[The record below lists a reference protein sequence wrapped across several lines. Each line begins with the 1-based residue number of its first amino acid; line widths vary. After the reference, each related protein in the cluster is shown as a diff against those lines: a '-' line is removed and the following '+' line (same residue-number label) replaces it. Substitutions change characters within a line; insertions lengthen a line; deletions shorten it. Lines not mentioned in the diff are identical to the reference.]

1 MINQIVKIGGVMRVL
16 PIVFLLL
23 ILPLLIF
30 AQEQTILVPKP
41 LDGSPFKV
49 SDEQDL
55 FGQAYRWFLEG
66 RYQRGA
72 DTLRSLIKAAG
83 VEIEPQNYYVVV
95 ANFSDKVTPIGLF
108 HEQDDFFSTRMYGLE
123 EKNLYYIY
131 ISRQREGA
139 SFLSVLATAKDSPF
153 MENLPLFLGLFLP
166 IPTAEIEAV
175 RGPVTYVDVRQFTV
189 PPAFRKYSD
198 LSFLV
203 KADLA
208 SERVLAKTVFDNT
221 SLERWSY
228 GIATAITS
236 ANDVD
241 LVVGND
247 GKITVRPKPNLDL
260 AAFAVINYHFKPV
273 DTKAKTLA
281 SSLHL
286 LGGLRLS
293 NYMEVLLG
301 VGGGVDFSF
310 FGLHL
315 FAGYSV
321 EFADAL
327 KEGYQIDDKITNEE
341 NPFKLNIRGKPRVG
355 IEIKFP

>member
-1 MINQIVKIGGVMRVL
+1 MSKFKVILMVLFVPLCIN
-16 PIVFLLL
+16 
-23 ILPLLIF
+23 
-30 AQEQTILVPKP
+30 AQEQAILVPEP
-41 LDGSPFKV
+41 LPGSPFQV
-49 SDEQDL
+49 NDEKDL
-55 FGQAYRWFLEG
+55 FGQASRWFLEG
-66 RYQRGA
+66 NYQRGA
-72 DTLRSLIKAAG
+72 DTLRSIIRAAG
-83 VEIEPQNYYVVV
+83 VELDPQSYYVVV

-108 HEQDDFFSTRMYGLE
+108 HEDDDFFSTRLYGLE

-131 ISRQREGA
+131 LSRQREGA
-139 SFLSVLATAKDSPF
+139 SFLSVLATAKQSPF

-166 IPTAEIEAV
+166 VPTAEIEVA
-175 RGPVTYVDVRQFTV
+175 RGEVTYVDVRRFTV
-189 PPAFRKYSD
+189 PQAFRKFCD

-228 GIATAITS
+228 GIATAITGV
-236 ANDVD
+236 NDVD

-247 GKITVRPKPNLDL
+247 GKITVKPKPNLDL

-273 DTKAKTLA
+273 GTKAKTLA

-293 NYMEVLLG
+293 NYLEVLLG

-327 KEGYQIDDKITNEE
+327 KEGYNINDKITSEE